1 MIYPISVLKIDL
13 IELLKERRRIKSS
26 IIGNRIGKKE
36 DVYLAILKIDKQ
48 IKDIDDAIRTLTQ
61 LTTVD
66 ELHAE
71 FGKTI
76 KKPKEQ

>member
-26 IIGNRIGKKE
+26 IIGNRISKKE

-48 IKDIDDAIRTLTQ
+48 IKDINDAIRTLTQ